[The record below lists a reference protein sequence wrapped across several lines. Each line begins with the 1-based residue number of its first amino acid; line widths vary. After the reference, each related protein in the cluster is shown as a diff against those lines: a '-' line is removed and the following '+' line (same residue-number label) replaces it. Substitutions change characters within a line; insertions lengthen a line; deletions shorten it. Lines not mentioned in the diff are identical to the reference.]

1 MSTEKHR
8 VMEGYG
14 LTETS
19 SIINIS
25 GYELSATRRLES
37 TIGIV

>member
-1 MSTEKHR
+1 MSTEKDR

-19 SIINIS
+19 PIINIS

-37 TIGIV
+37 IVIV